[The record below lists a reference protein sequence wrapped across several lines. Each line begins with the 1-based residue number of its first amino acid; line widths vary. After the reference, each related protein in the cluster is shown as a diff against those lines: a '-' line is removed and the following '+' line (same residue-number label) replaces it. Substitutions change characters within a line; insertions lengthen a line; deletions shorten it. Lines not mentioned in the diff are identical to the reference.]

1 MPSLS
6 ELSASSESSDYP
18 YFYPNVY
25 PSVGTYPSAA
35 VPAMADVAGGPLVGG
50 ARVYGER
57 GALYAPLQPSCVWL
71 DAPNAYHQQQYHP
84 QLPGQLQQQQ
94 YPHHGHYDGLGG
106 PVFASGGRSCD
117 DVDHVDRSYVVE
129 SLDRSSRLESK
140 SRKRRAPTVAQ
151 RRAANIRERRRMFSL
166 NEAFDL
172 LRRRIPTFAYEK
184 RLSRIETLRLAISY
198 IGFMSD
204 IVNGVDPS
212 KVSFSACRPASNRTG
227 SVNPASF
234 EFLARSSDSSG
245 EFEQMGPQLDDDVG
259 LFREPDDVLDRE
271 HRGDADEEL
280 LKENEEEEEEDD
292 EDNKNRAG
300 DSSEEEE
307 DEEDSMAGAADARC
321 TESSEI

>member
-1 MPSLS
+1 MWQVGPSS
-6 ELSASSESSDYP
+6 
-18 YFYPNVY
+18 
-25 PSVGTYPSAA
+25 
-35 VPAMADVAGGPLVGG
+35 GG

-94 YPHHGHYDGLGG
+94 HPHHGHYEGLGG

-117 DVDHVDRSYVVE
+117 DVDHVDRPYVVE

-212 KVSFSACRPASNRTG
+212 KVRFSACRPASNRTG
-227 SVNPASF
+227 SLGRVRA
-234 EFLARSSDSSG
+234 D
-245 EFEQMGPQLDDDVG
+245 GPQLDDDVHVVG

-280 LKENEEEEEEDD
+280 LKENEEEEDD
-292 EDNKNRAG
+292 EDNKNRAE